1 MDIDQFIKTV
11 DLNESARAILYETE
25 QLTGKPFDFTYD
37 PSLPVQAVVKIARSS
52 MSHHIIRYS
61 GTNNSLLNHHIAHEC
76 GHILRY
82 YATPK
87 EYQIVPYSDEQTNR
101 VAIADIEDYD
111 REFIKSLPIDL
122 RYQIIPVWI
131 NRLIHQVTTLP
142 SDIYIEKWIFD
153 NFSSLRN
160 EQRKS
165 LAQTHKEA
173 VKALEP
179 ETRSHFPKVIIE
191 KSIAMNYAFFK
202 KKDEITGSAF
212 FKKFNQPAF
221 RIMGENLYSCIQD
234 EDTGLVGDIS
244 LVNQWAGILQI
255 NDWFKWRDFESIP
268 LGYENQEF
276 GKLG

>member
-1 MDIDQFIKTV
+1 
-11 DLNESARAILYETE
+11 
-25 QLTGKPFDFTYD
+25 
-37 PSLPVQAVVKIARSS
+37 

-61 GTNNSLLNHHIAHEC
+61 GANYSLLNHHIAHEC

-87 EYQIVPYSDEQTNR
+87 GYQIVPYSDEQTNR
-101 VAIADIEDYD
+101 VAIADIENYD

-165 LAQTHKEA
+165 LGQTQKEA
-173 VKALEP
+173 IKAVQP
-179 ETRSHFPKVIIE
+179 ETRSRFPKVIIE
-191 KSIAMNYAFFK
+191 KSIAMNYAFYK
-202 KKDEITGSAF
+202 KIDEITGSAF
-212 FKKFNQPAF
+212 FKKFNQPTF
-221 RIMGENLYSCIQD
+221 RTMGETLYSCIQD

-244 LVNQWAGILQI
+244 LVKQWARILQI
-255 NDWFKWRDFESIP
+255 KDWFKWRDFESIP
-268 LGYENQEF
+268 LDYENQEF